1 MPLRTGC
8 TEQEAA
14 DMPTGERTRREVV
27 MNVRFSEQERA
38 DLVELA
44 ESDDKSIAAVV
55 RTAIKQYVAVRA
67 TSR

>member
-1 MPLRTGC
+1 MRSRTVS
-8 TEQEAA
+8 TEQQEA
-14 DMPTGERTRREVV
+14 DMPTSERTKRDVV
-27 MNVRFSEQERA
+27 MNVRLSDRERA
-38 DLVELA
+38 DLLELA

>member
-1 MPLRTGC
+1 M
-8 TEQEAA
+8 EQQEA
-14 DMPTGERTRREVV
+14 DMPTSGRIKRDVV
-27 MNVRFSEQERA
+27 MNVRLSGKERT
-38 DLVELA
+38 DLLDLA